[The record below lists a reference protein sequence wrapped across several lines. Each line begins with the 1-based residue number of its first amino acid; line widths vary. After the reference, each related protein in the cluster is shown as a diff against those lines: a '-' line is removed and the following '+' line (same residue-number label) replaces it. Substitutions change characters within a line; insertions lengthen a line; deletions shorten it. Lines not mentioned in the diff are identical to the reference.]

1 MAKKPAKR
9 SVAKTI
15 KKKTQTVQPKRKAG
29 VRIGRDLV
37 DQMWKM
43 FQAGVSVQAISRA
56 CTVNRGTVI
65 RYRRVEKWVARRDAI
80 TERANAKADHEQVS
94 LLAENMKNVKLAKDK
109 LIAQITK
116 IEDGKEV
123 TRTPISDL
131 DKLIRLEE
139 FLHGRPD
146 SRPQLDY
153 SKMTEEEL
161 VIEMQTVVTE
171 LSQIPE
177 CQQELQKLLAS
188 PTS

>member
-1 MAKKPAKR
+1 MGKKRRQK
-9 SVAKTI
+9 
-15 KKKTQTVQPKRKAG
+15 VQPKRKKG
-29 VRIGRDLV
+29 VKLGRDKV

-43 FQAGVSVQAISRA
+43 FQAGISCLSIGNALSISRP
-56 CTVNRGTVI
+56 TVLKYKRA
-65 RYRRVEKWVARRDAI
+65 EKWIERRDAI
-80 TERANAKADHEQVS
+80 TQRANTKADNAQVS
-94 LLAENMKNVKLAKDK
+94 LLAENMRNVKLAKDK

-116 IEDGKEV
+116 VKDGKQL

-161 VIEMQTVVTE
+161 TIELQTTITE
-171 LSQIPE
+171 LSLIPE
-177 CQQELQKLLAS
+177 CQQELKKLLAS
-188 PTS
+188 PTD